1 MRKRSIIVMKGGAEI
16 GRYSS
21 IKECSDNI
29 GIPSSVICAYARIGR
44 IYKGGLEFKY
54 GEESNK

>member
-1 MRKRSIIVMKGGAEI
+1 MKGGAEI

-54 GEESNK
+54 GEENSK